1 MLAVRDVACLRGDRL
16 LFEGLSLG
24 VAAGEALVVTG
35 PNGVG
40 KSSLLRIAA
49 GLLRPSAGVVERTA
63 RVAWLGEPAALD
75 GDRTLG
81 DALGFWAK
89 LDGAH
94 PDAAMDAM
102 GIAHLSRVPVRYLST
117 GQRRRA
123 AIARTIASDAPLW
136 LLDEPAN
143 GLDAEGIDRLG
154 NAIRAHREAGGALV
168 TATHLP
174 LPIDGAAELSLTS
187 SSQRKLGSRDGEAPR
202 PPRRDPSFR
211 WGDDDGERGL

>member
-1 MLAVRDVACLRGDRL
+1 MLRLRDVACLRGDRL
-16 LFEGLSLG
+16 LFEGLSLS

-49 GLLRPSAGVVERTA
+49 GLLRPSAGMVERA
-63 RVAWLGEPAALD
+63 GRVAWQSEAAALD

-81 DALGFWAK
+81 EALGFWAK
-89 LDGAH
+89 LDGTR
-94 PDAAMDAM
+94 PDAAIDAM
-102 GIAHLSRVPVRYLST
+102 GIAHLARVPVRYFST

-123 AIARTIASDAPLW
+123 AIARTIANGAPLW

-154 NAIRAHREAGGALV
+154 DAIRAHREAGGAV
-168 TATHLP
+168 VVATHLP
-174 LPIDGAAELSLTS
+174 LPIDDAASLI
-187 SSQRKLGSRDGEAPR
+187 LDGTIA
-202 PPRRDPSFR
+202 
-211 WGDDDGERGL
+211 